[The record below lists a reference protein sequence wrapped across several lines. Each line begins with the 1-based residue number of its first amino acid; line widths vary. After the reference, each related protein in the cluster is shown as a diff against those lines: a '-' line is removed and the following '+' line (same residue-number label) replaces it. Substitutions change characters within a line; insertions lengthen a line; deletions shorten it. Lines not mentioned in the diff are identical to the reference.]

1 MTARLRLV
9 PIYGAASG
17 RHYLILDR
25 VGSGVAQDQLDA
37 MGARLREVAPE
48 AIPLVFAWPVYIPQ
62 EDGEEV
68 PAPEPE
74 PETRNGALTVYVDI
88 PEGQTSTDV
97 STKAVAALRSAGL
110 SLGRI

>member
-25 VGSGVAQDQLDA
+25 VSADMRQDQLDA

-74 PETRNGALTVYVDI
+74 TRNGALTVYVDI